1 MLKVEDTSQWMA
13 NTVSFEDVEP
23 LYLRLYSD
31 THAIWYVL
39 SDDYKGMDAWVWV
52 EDTKELE
59 DAWLMR
65 E

>member
-1 MLKVEDTSQWMA
+1 MA

-31 THAIWYVL
+31 NHAIWYVL